1 MRALSQETS
10 SSWIEQSL
18 MHGAAILMD
27 QVSLGRLAVDYS
39 NITKV
44 SVVGLLSRPKD
55 DPHVH
60 HNVNKKRFR
69 RDEGAEVPS
78 LLLEPQS
85 QSLTGVD
92 ENFTQ
97 LGSIGELVPTPIGG
111 HEDESQV
118 MNVAVGLAM
127 LQKRTIMLGA
137 FAPIT
142 PSRQVMQQPKNSR

>member
-1 MRALSQETS
+1 
-10 SSWIEQSL
+10 
-18 MHGAAILMD
+18 MHGAAVLMD
-27 QVSLGRLAVDYS
+27 QVSLGRLAVGYG
-39 NITKV
+39 NVTKV

-78 LLLEPQS
+78 LLLETQS
-85 QSLTGVD
+85 QSLTGLD
-92 ENFTQ
+92 ENFTR
-97 LGSIGELVPTPIGG
+97 LGSIRELVPMPIGG

-127 LQKRTIMLGA
+127 LQRRTIMLGS

-142 PSRQVMQQPKNSR
+142 PCRQVVQEPQNSR